1 MGIPEAPSEGTVLLS
16 STYAKPLQKRAAR
29 VVATLFL
36 ATAFALAGAPAA
48 TAATAATGQICDDR
62 PGPCFDRPGWGRS
75 AVDSSDPASSSG
87 QIIHPVC
94 GGQKPGICPPYPQA
108 Q

>member
-1 MGIPEAPSEGTVLLS
+1 MDIPETPYEGKALLRS
-16 STYAKPLQKRAAR
+16 VCLKPLHKCAAR

-36 ATAFALAGAPAA
+36 ATAFALAGAPGAA
-48 TAATAATGQICDDR
+48 AGPEPMCQGR
-62 PGPCFDRPGWGRS
+62 PGPCFDRPGWGLS
-75 AVDSSDPASSSG
+75 GVDSSDPASSSSH
-87 QIIHPVC
+87 IIHPVC